1 MRALDVRLRDR
12 HVGRLVELERGGD
25 YSFEYEPSVAASSPE
40 APLLSVSLP
49 CRERPFEPAEARP
62 FFEGLLPEGEIRERI
77 ARDLKV
83 SASNSFE
90 LLARLGR
97 DCAGAVVLLPE
108 GEQPDADE
116 PVEWLAKS
124 DLAEL
129 IERLPTNPLG
139 VARRNKVRLS
149 LAGLQRKAVL
159 IHGADGRFGRP
170 TAAHP
175 STHIVKPQYDDSDY
189 ADLVYNEHF
198 CMAVARA
205 AGLDA
210 ARASILDIAAH
221 PCLLVERFDRY
232 AGKDG
237 RARVHQEDCCQALGV
252 PPGLKYEGEGGPGLG
267 AIAGLLRAASS
278 RGGADVL
285 ALLRATILNYVLGN
299 SDAHAKNFGL
309 LHGDE
314 LRLAPLYDI
323 VSTAVYPEIDDSLA
337 MAIGD
342 KLDPDTLNGGDLY
355 ELAEDCGLSYVE
367 LSREWARFA
376 AETLDAAE
384 RVAATAHAEGWHR
397 PVIDRILAIAR
408 ERSARIG

>member
-25 YSFEYEPSVAASSPE
+25 YSFEYEASVALTAPG

-49 CRERPFEPAEARP
+49 CRERPFEPTEARP

-83 SASNSFE
+83 STSNSFE

-108 GEQPDADE
+108 GEQPDDE
-116 PVEWLAKS
+116 PIEWLAES

-139 VARRNKVRLS
+139 VASRNRVRLS

-159 IHGADGRFGRP
+159 IRGADGTFGRP
-170 TAAHP
+170 TATDP

-189 ADLVYNEHF
+189 EDLVYNERF

-205 AGLDA
+205 VGLDA
-210 ARASILDIAAH
+210 ARTEIVEIANR
-221 PCLLVERFDRY
+221 PCLLVERFDRHDEK
-232 AGKDG
+232 GG
-237 RARVHQEDCCQALGV
+237 VARVHQEDCCQALGV
-252 PPGLKYEGEGGPGLG
+252 LPGLKYEAEGGPGLG
-267 AIAGLLRAASS
+267 AIAGLLRSASA

-285 ALLRATILNYVLGN
+285 AFLRAAILNYVLGN
-299 SDAHAKNFGL
+299 GDAHAKNFGL

-314 LRLAPLYDI
+314 LRLAPLYDV
-323 VSTAVYPEIDDSLA
+323 VSTAVYPGIDDSLA

-342 KLDPDTLNGGDLY
+342 KLDPDSLDGGDLF

-367 LSREWARFA
+367 LSREWSRFA
-376 AETLDAAE
+376 AMTLDAAE
-384 RVAATAHAEGWHR
+384 RVAARSRAESWHR
-397 PVIDRILAIAR
+397 PVVDRILAIAR